1 MINYRNLRSVSSA
14 AIAEKSVYL
23 QEQVG
28 TGGSA
33 SIIVAASLSAS
44 VPCALFFICLNRH
57 SVAMLRNIC

>member
-1 MINYRNLRSVSSA
+1 VSSA